1 MKEKK
6 LKVGDEI
13 LLIAFKTLEAKGDID
28 VTRIA
33 EWGCFIKDNTT
44 GIGSSVS
51 KTELKE
57 WSQKKT
63 IEEISGA
70 NGVEII
76 VTKNNLYYP
85 TKWVRKRVC

>member
-6 LKVGDEI
+6 LKVGDKI

-28 VTRIA
+28 VTRVA
-33 EWGCFIKDNTT
+33 EWGSFINDNTT
-44 GIGSSVS
+44 GINSSVS

-57 WSQKKT
+57 WSQLKT
-63 IEEISGA
+63 IEVIGSA

>member
-6 LKVGDEI
+6 LKVGDKV

-28 VTRIA
+28 VRRITD
-33 EWGCFIKDNTT
+33 WGCTIKDNTT
-44 GIGSSVS
+44 GIESPVS

-57 WSQKKT
+57 WNEPKIIEVISEINGIET
-63 IEEISGA
+63 IES
-70 NGVEII
+70 
-76 VTKNNLYYP
+76 NNLYYP